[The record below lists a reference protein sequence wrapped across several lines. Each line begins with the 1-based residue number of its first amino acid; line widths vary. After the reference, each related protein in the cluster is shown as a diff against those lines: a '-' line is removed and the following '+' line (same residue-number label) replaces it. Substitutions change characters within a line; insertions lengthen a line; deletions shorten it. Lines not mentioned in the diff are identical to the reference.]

1 MKSINEMIE
10 IMQAFER
17 GEQIEIFLEMEG
29 KWEENCNP
37 QWDWTHFDY
46 RVKPKTRYVPF
57 ETAEEFLVA
66 QREHGYDNGYSVSN
80 GYNDYCAYVSA
91 FNYVILNKRSYD
103 DAVSMS
109 FENLL
114 KKNYKFSDGT
124 PCGKEVQL

>member
-46 RVKPKTRYVPF
+46 RVKPK
-57 ETAEEFLVA
+57 
-66 QREHGYDNGYSVSN
+66 N
-80 GYNDYCAYVSA
+80 
-91 FNYVILNKRSYD
+91 
-103 DAVSMS
+103 
-109 FENLL
+109 
-114 KKNYKFSDGT
+114 
-124 PCGKEVQL
+124 